1 MVFDDYTNQRTLYFY
16 FQGLRAPTISR
27 LLENKGIV
35 VSRRGVAK
43 FLKRYLATGTIVRR
57 PGSGAKMK
65 ITNEVKW
72 IIEEQMR
79 LDNETTA
86 TQLHILLVRL
96 GYSLSLCTVLHCRMT
111 LGWTYR
117 GSAYCQ
123 LIREQNKRKTLAW
136 ALKFKD
142 DDFSNVV
149 FTDKSSI
156 QQETIGDFAVGS
168 RANHPKASR
177 GKLSTLVPVKKL

>member
-1 MVFDDYTNQRTLYFY
+1 
-16 FQGLRAPTISR
+16 
-27 LLENKGIV
+27 
-35 VSRRGVAK
+35 
-43 FLKRYLATGTIVRR
+43 
-57 PGSGAKMK
+57 MK

-96 GYSLSLCTVLHCRMT
+96 GYSLSLCTILHCRMT

-123 LIREQNKRKTLAW
+123 LIREQNKRKTLEW

-142 DDFSNVV
+142 DDFSDVV
-149 FTDKSSI
+149 LKDKSSI

-168 RANHPKASR
+168 RANHLKASQ